1 MLSSKRMT
9 NGCRSSELREVDL
22 DVLSPL
28 IAGIEARRAKVL
40 RRWRDLYVEHFGDQR
55 SLPDP
60 DFYTVMGLGLDA
72 LKPLA
77 HRDVTAFRE
86 KATEHFRDLA
96 THGARFSETMVLAR
110 LFEEGAAAILD
121 DLVSPGAGTYL
132 SLHEFVGWCIPVIAE
147 VYFGLGPA
155 DMGGGTSVPPRPHA
169 GSFHGLVGA
178 SEAMQRLY
186 EQIAAVARTR
196 CTVLVT
202 GETGTGKELVARAI
216 HELSASPEAPFVA
229 LNCSALP
236 ADLIESELFGHV
248 RGAFSG
254 ADTAALG
261 LFRAADGGTLF
272 LDEITEM
279 SISAQA
285 RLLRALQE
293 RRVRPIGSTSELA
306 VDVRVIA
313 STNRDP
319 QEAVAC
325 GHLRGDLYYRLQV
338 ATLDVA
344 PLRERQDDLPLLL
357 EHFIAL
363 FNERLERDVPVQS
376 VNDRAMRAMLGY
388 GWPGN
393 VRELSNAVESALT
406 FGSNDTILL
415 DDLPPSISGRSRD
428 DVGLEQRMMSLAE
441 AESELLWNTLE
452 ATGRNLSKSAR
463 LLGIS
468 RKKLYARIA
477 KYHPSYMTQ
486 SD

>member
-1 MLSSKRMT
+1 MLPAKRMT
-9 NGCRSSELREVDL
+9 DSELREVDL

-28 IAGIEARRAKVL
+28 IARIETCRARIL
-40 RRWRDLYVEHFGDQR
+40 RRWRHLYVEHFGDQR
-55 SLPDP
+55 SLSDS
-60 DFYTVMGLGLDA
+60 DFYLVMELGLDA

-77 HRDVTAFRE
+77 HRDVASFMR
-86 KATEHFRDLA
+86 KVKEHFRDLA
-96 THGARFSETMVLAR
+96 AHGARFSETMVLAR
-110 LFEEGAAAILD
+110 LFEEGASAILAD
-121 DLVSPGAGTYL
+121 TESSGTRSYL
-132 SLHEFVGWCIPVIAE
+132 SLHEFVRWCLPMIAE
-147 VYFGLGPA
+147 VYFDHGPTDVGDA
-155 DMGGGTSVPPRPHA
+155 LPAATPSYGN
-169 GSFHGLVGA
+169 SFHGLVGA
-178 SEAMQRLY
+178 SEAMRRLY
-186 EQIAAVARTR
+186 ALIDAVARTR

-216 HELSASPEAPFVA
+216 HERSASPEAPFVA

-236 ADLIESELFGHV
+236 ADLMENELFGHV

-254 ADTAALG
+254 ADDAYMG

-279 SISAQA
+279 SASGQA

-293 RRVRPIGSTSELA
+293 RRVRPIGSTSE
-306 VDVRVIA
+306 VPIDVRVIA
-313 STNRDP
+313 STNRDA

-338 ATLDVA
+338 AMLEVA
-344 PLRERQDDLPLLL
+344 PLRERRDDLRPLL

-363 FNERLERDVPVQS
+363 FNDRLEREVPVQGVS
-376 VNDRAMRAMLGY
+376 DRAMRAMLGY

-406 FGSNDTILL
+406 FGSQDTISLG
-415 DDLPPSISGRSRD
+415 DLPPSIMGRSRD
-428 DVGLEQRMMSLAE
+428 EVALEQRMVSLAE
-441 AESELLWNTLE
+441 AESDLLRDTLE
-452 ATGRNLSKSAR
+452 ASGGNLSKTAR

-477 KYHPSYMTQ
+477 KYHASYPST